1 MSKRGIKAELRVIDN
16 KELLNTIHDRW
27 IISENVCYNLPPI
40 NTIYQGQYAE
50 IKITKNIPPF
60 DNWWTSSHD
69 ILLEWQEIKKHLV
82 EKN

>member
-1 MSKRGIKAELRVIDN
+1 MSKRGIKAELRVIYN

-69 ILLEWQEIKKHLV
+69 ILLEWQEIKKYIV
-82 EKN
+82 GKN